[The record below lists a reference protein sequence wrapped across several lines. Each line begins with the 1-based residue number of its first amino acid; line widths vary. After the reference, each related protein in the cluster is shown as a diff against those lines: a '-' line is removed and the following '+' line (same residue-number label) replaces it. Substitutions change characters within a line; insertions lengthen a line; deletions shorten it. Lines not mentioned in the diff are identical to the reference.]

1 VEILARGGKCFRSS
15 ELKVPQLVFHPA
27 VEFVWILL
35 PLRVEFHTDG
45 GILQI
50 VQDRSRYIGFTLL
63 LFYFI
68 QLTTPME
75 K

>member
-1 VEILARGGKCFRSS
+1 MEILARGGKCFRSS

-27 VEFVWILL
+27 VEFIWILL

-50 VQDRSRYIGFTLL
+50 IQVTYRYIGFTLL
-63 LFYFI
+63 LFFI